1 MEVDMGILK
10 TLNKTLK
17 SIQRVAEV
25 GEIKAT
31 ELKDEVAIDSARNIR
46 KKILKLIN
54 KFGVDEARSI
64 VKTAYD
70 YSANKKVIQNI
81 FEEIASQQSSK

>member
-1 MEVDMGILK
+1 MGILK

-81 FEEIASQQSSK
+81 FEEIASRQSSK

>member
-1 MEVDMGILK
+1 MGILK

-54 KFGVDEARSI
+54 KFGVNEARSI

>member
-1 MEVDMGILK
+1 MGILK

-31 ELKDEVAIDSARNIR
+31 ELKDEVAIGSAKNIR
-46 KKILKLIN
+46 KQIRKLID

-64 VKTAYD
+64 IKTAYD
-70 YSANKKVIQNI
+70 YSANKKVIQSI
-81 FEEIASQQSSK
+81 FDEIAEQSK

>member
-81 FEEIASQQSSK
+81 FEEIASRQSSK

>member
-1 MEVDMGILK
+1 MGILK
-10 TLNKTLK
+10 TVNKTLR
-17 SIQRVAEV
+17 SIQRVVEV
-25 GEIKAT
+25 GEIKAS

-46 KKILKLIN
+46 KKILKLID

-81 FEEIASQQSSK
+81 FDEIASQQSSK

>member
-1 MEVDMGILK
+1 MGILK
-10 TLNKTLK
+10 TINKTLH

-31 ELKDEVAIDSARNIR
+31 ELKDEVAIDSAKNIR
-46 KKILKLIN
+46 KKILKLIE

-64 VKTAYD
+64 IKTAYD

-81 FEEIASQQSSK
+81 FDEIASQQSSK